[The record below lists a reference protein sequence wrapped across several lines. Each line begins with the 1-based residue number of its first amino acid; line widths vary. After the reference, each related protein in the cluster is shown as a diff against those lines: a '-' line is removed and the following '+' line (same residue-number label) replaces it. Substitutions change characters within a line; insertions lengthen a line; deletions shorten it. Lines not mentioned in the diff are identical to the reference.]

1 MLLAD
6 IAARLHS
13 ARVVA
18 SGPVEV
24 QGIAHDSR
32 KVKPGDLF
40 VCLIGDRFDGHTFA
54 ADAVARGAVALVVQE
69 DRAHFAPGVVPR
81 LVVPHTRRALPT
93 LAAVIYGDPS
103 RYLKLIGVTGTN
115 GKTTTTCL
123 IASILR
129 AAGLRTGTI
138 GTLGAELMGER
149 LPSEHTTPEAN
160 QLQEL
165 LAEMR
170 RRGAEA
176 VAMEVSSHALAQYRT
191 DGCAFDVGVFT
202 NLTQDHLDFH
212 TTLDAYF
219 EAKLRLFREYP
230 LEAGKEFV
238 ASINRDDPRGEIV
251 ARQTRGRVITYGVK
265 SSADI
270 TATDLRIE
278 AARTAFRAR
287 TPVGKLDVELQIG
300 GAFQVY
306 NALAAMGVG
315 IGLGISLDVMGEG
328 LFSLATVPGR
338 FERISTG
345 REFEVIVDYAHTPD
359 GLENLLAS
367 ARRLN
372 PSRLIVVFGCGG
384 DRDRTK
390 RPLMGRLAGMGA
402 EVAVVTS
409 DNPRSEEPMAIIEE
423 ILAGMNDV
431 PAKVMVEPDR
441 RKAIEMALCEA
452 RSGDIVL
459 IAGKGHEDY
468 QEIQGVKHP
477 FDDREVARELLS
489 RPLESVAELGTLGSI

>member
-6 IAARLHS
+6 IAARLQD
-13 ARVVA
+13 ATLVA
-18 SGPVEV
+18 NGPVEV
-24 QGIAHDSR
+24 RGITHDSR

-40 VCLIGDRFDGHTFA
+40 VCLIGNRFDGHAYA
-54 ADAVARGAVALVVQE
+54 ADAVAQGAAALVVQE
-69 DRAHFAPGVVPR
+69 NRAHSAPGVVPL
-81 LVVPHTRRALPT
+81 LVVPHTRRALPA
-93 LAAVIYGDPS
+93 LAAAIHGDPS
-103 RYLKLIGVTGTN
+103 RDLKLIGVTGTN
-115 GKTTTTCL
+115 GKTTTAFL

-149 LPSEHTTPEAN
+149 LPSEHTTPEAD

-176 VAMEVSSHALAQYRT
+176 IAMEVSSHALAQYRT
-191 DGCAFDVGVFT
+191 DGCAFDAGVFT

-212 TTLDAYF
+212 TTFDAYF
-219 EAKLRLFREYP
+219 EAKRRLFREYP
-230 LEAGKEFV
+230 LESGKEFV

-251 ARQTRGRVITYGVK
+251 ARETRGRAITYGVK
-265 SSADI
+265 FSADV
-270 TATDLRIE
+270 TATDLRVE
-278 AARTAFRAR
+278 AGRTAFRAH
-287 TPVGKLDVELQIG
+287 TPSGKLDVKLRIG

-306 NALAAMGVG
+306 NALAAIGIGV
-315 IGLGISLDVMGEG
+315 GLGISLDVMREG
-328 LFSLATVPGR
+328 LCSLAAVPGR
-338 FERISTG
+338 FERVPTG
-345 REFEVIVDYAHTPD
+345 RGFDVIVDYAHTPD

-390 RPLMGRLAGMGA
+390 RPLMGRLVGMGA

-431 PAKVMVEPDR
+431 SAKVMVEPDR
-441 RKAIEMALCEA
+441 RKAIGLALCEA
-452 RSGDIVL
+452 RPGDIVL

-468 QEIQGVKHP
+468 QEIKGVKHP
-477 FDDREVARELLS
+477 FDDRGVARELL
-489 RPLESVAELGTLGSI
+489 GSI